1 MGNNSVPFVK
11 QKSKVKVSSKKH
23 PLKSLTKMKLVSAS
37 LFLVGSAM
45 ADKWAKLGD
54 LWNALGQSNNVG
66 EDDRKIIELFT
77 ISSVANYGCWCRF
90 GQYRP
95 YKGPAQD
102 VVDTACKTW
111 HQNYDCLTIDY
122 NADGTTPCDMNTDYT
137 DVITNIN
144 DPFDMATDY
153 AAGCAA
159 VNADACAAEACH
171 VDAVF
176 IRDVVMFLA
185 DNTLN
190 MTLSGWYG
198 FDGTICTG
206 APAAAATT
214 LVPPQ
219 IPTTAAPE
227 TTGAPETTLV
237 APIPATAC
245 CGSYP
250 ARFPYKTQQGGRQCC
265 IDTTYNPLLLECC
278 NTGNLNPV
286 GTC

>member
-1 MGNNSVPFVK
+1 
-11 QKSKVKVSSKKH
+11 
-23 PLKSLTKMKLVSAS
+23 MKLVSAS
-37 LFLVGSAM
+37 VLFLGSVM
-45 ADKWAKLGD
+45 ADKWSHLGD
-54 LWNALGQSNNVG
+54 LWQQLGSANNVN

-111 HQNYDCLTIDY
+111 HQNYDCLNIDY
-122 NADGTTPCDMNTDYT
+122 NADGTTPCNMDTEYN
-137 DVITNIN
+137 DVIISIS

-153 AAGCAA
+153 ATACDTANPG
-159 VNADACAAEACH
+159 DACASEACH

-176 IRDVVMFLA
+176 IREVVMFLA

-198 FDGTICTG
+198 FDGTVCTG
-206 APAAAATT
+206 APAAAQTT
-214 LVPPQ
+214 LVPPA
-219 IPTTAAPE
+219 IETTAAPVVE

-237 APIPATAC
+237 PPVPATQC

-250 ARFPYKTQQGGRQCC
+250 ARFPYKTQGGGRQCC
-265 IDTTYNPLLLECC
+265 VDTTYNPLLLECC
-278 NTGNLNPV
+278 ATGALQPV

>member
-95 YKGPAQD
+95 YKGQAQD

-111 HQNYDCLTIDY
+111 HQNYDCLNIDY
-122 NADGTTPCDMNTDYT
+122 NTDGTTPCNMDTEYN
-137 DVITNIN
+137 DVIVSIS

-153 AAGCAA
+153 ATACD
-159 VNADACAAEACH
+159 NANPGDACASEACH

-176 IRDVVMFLA
+176 IREVVMFLA

-206 APAAAATT
+206 AHAAAGTT
-214 LVPPQ
+214 LVPPVAPTTQ
-219 IPTTAAPE
+219 NAPTTAAP
-227 TTGAPETTLV
+227 GTTLN
-237 APIPATAC
+237 PPLPTTAC
-245 CGSYP
+245 CGAYP
-250 ARFPYKTQQGGRQCC
+250 ARFPYKTQQGARQCC
-265 IDTTYNPLLLECC
+265 NDTTFNPLLLQCC
-278 NTGNLNPV
+278 ADNSLVPV
-286 GTC
+286 

>member
-1 MGNNSVPFVK
+1 MGTTVFLLSSK
-11 QKSKVKVSSKKH
+11 SLKKEKSRQKSTPSK
-23 PLKSLTKMKLVSAS
+23 SFTKMKLVSAS

-54 LWNALGQSNNVG
+54 LWNALGQSNNVN

-111 HQNYDCLTIDY
+111 HQNYDCLNIDF

-144 DPFDMATDY
+144 DPFDLATDY
-153 AAGCAA
+153 QAGCAA

-176 IRDVVMFLA
+176 IRDVVLFLA

-206 APAAAATT
+206 ASAAGTT
-214 LVPPQ
+214 LNPP
-219 IPTTAAPE
+219 
-227 TTGAPETTLV
+227 L
-237 APIPATAC
+237 PAQQC
-245 CGSYP
+245 CGAYP
-250 ARFPYKTQQGGRQCC
+250 NRFPYRTQNGNRACC
-265 IDTTYNPLLLECC
+265 VDTTYNTLVLECC
-278 NTGNLNPV
+278 PTNVLNPV